1 MKLDPETER
10 FFSAL
15 SGTLKE
21 QGFLTNISADGCLH
35 VTSKKGPAGQS
46 VLCAVGQDGEVYCRT
61 RDFQSE
67 SKRRRLEIVFEA
79 VNKHYLPEEYL
90 GAPGQNFDG
99 GMTLG

>member
-1 MKLDPETER
+1 MKLDPGTER

-15 SGTLKE
+15 SGDLKE
-21 QGFLTNISADGCLH
+21 QGFSTNIGADGCLQ
-35 VTSKKGPAGQS
+35 VTSTKGPAGQS
-46 VLCAVGQDGEVYCRT
+46 ALCVVGQDGEVYCRT

-79 VNKHYLPEEYL
+79 VNKHYLPEEHI
-90 GAPGQNFDG
+90 GDPEQNSDG